1 MGLYRN
7 FLLNNS
13 GLGGQNWGRTLASL
27 VAQTEKRLSIMR
39 ETWVQSL
46 GWVDPLE
53 KEMATHSSI
62 LAWETPWTEEPGRL
76 PFTGSQELDMTER
89 LNHHLPKRNVLFQL
103 PHLLSIQGD
112 RVYLPQVPK
121 YVLR

>member
-1 MGLYRN
+1 
-7 FLLNNS
+7 
-13 GLGGQNWGRTLASL
+13 
-27 VAQTEKRLSIMR
+27 
-39 ETWVQSL
+39 
-46 GWVDPLE
+46 
-53 KEMATHSSI
+53 MATHSSI